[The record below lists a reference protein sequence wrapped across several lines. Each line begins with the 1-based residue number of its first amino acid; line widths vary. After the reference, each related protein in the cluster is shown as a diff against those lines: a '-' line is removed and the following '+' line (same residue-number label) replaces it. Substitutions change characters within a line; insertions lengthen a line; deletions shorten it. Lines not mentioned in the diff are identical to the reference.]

1 MTSLVLE
8 MTVLDILAPTI
19 PSSSVRCCSP
29 TWSGFTE
36 YNEAVGD
43 IEALRVLDEQRSL
56 VDGHLDGQDARLV
69 KEIGDGLMIWIGSAV
84 GGLSIATC
92 LLEAFAGIHESGTF
106 PLAVRMGMHHGES
119 IARGDDLVGQTV
131 NVAARIS
138 ALAGPGELLV
148 SQELLA
154 ACGSATRD
162 RRSVRLDRSWSKASS
177 IRSGCTGSPRPEGPG
192 LPPGRQYLA
201 IRRRGAAGGAR
212 CHPARGARLCAPR
225 P

>member
-1 MTSLVLE
+1 MTDPRHIGTDHPVVVGSVLFTDLV
-8 MTVLDILAPTI
+8 
-19 PSSSVRCCSP
+19 
-29 TWSGFTE
+29 GFTE

-84 GGLSIATC
+84 GALSIATC
-92 LLEAFAGIHESGTF
+92 LLEAFVGIHTSGTF

-119 IARGDDLVGQTV
+119 IARGEDVVGQTV

-148 SQELLA
+148 SQELLD
-154 ACGSATRD
+154 ACGSHAGSSLRPVGPVLVKGLLHPVWLHRFAT
-162 RRSVRLDRSWSKASS
+162 S
-177 IRSGCTGSPRPEGPG
+177 
-192 LPPGRQYLA
+192 
-201 IRRRGAAGGAR
+201 
-212 CHPARGARLCAPR
+212 
-225 P
+225 

>member
-1 MTSLVLE
+1 MNGADHPIIVGSVLFTDLV
-8 MTVLDILAPTI
+8 
-19 PSSSVRCCSP
+19 
-29 TWSGFTE
+29 GFTE

-43 IEALRVLDEQRSL
+43 IEALHVLDEQRSL

-69 KEIGDGLMIWIGSAV
+69 KEIGDGLMIWIGTAV
-84 GGLSIATC
+84 ESLSIATC
-92 LLEAFAGIHESGTF
+92 LLEAFAGIHSSGTF

-154 ACGSATRD
+154 ACGSAHAAT
-162 RRSVRLDRSWSKASS
+162 SL
-177 IRSGCTGSPRPEGPG
+177 RPVGPVLVKG
-192 LPPGRQYLA
+192 LQQPVWLHRFA
-201 IRRRGAAGGAR
+201 TS
-212 CHPARGARLCAPR
+212 
-225 P
+225 